1 MSETQQVT
9 QKSRVLIVDDEPI
22 MRNMIRLVLEREH
35 YTIAEAKNGAE
46 ALEMV
51 QSFQP
56 DAVLMD
62 LSMPVMDGFEA
73 CVNLQRNA
81 AGFMPLVLMVTA
93 YDDKES
99 VSKAYAAG
107 AIDYITKPIN
117 WAVLTHRLR
126 WLVKARHAEQ
136 ALRASEDQFRSVIEQ
151 AADGV
156 LLVGKDGIIVV
167 RNEQTEAITG
177 IENNAVIGQPIWE
190 TWLNISPAAMRTPEQ
205 RDSYRA
211 ELEEILRNETVPS
224 SARLREIQIQRPDGE
239 IRIAHMLTFPVR
251 TQGTFLLGIVLRD
264 ITEQR
269 RTAAQIH
276 LQASALTASANA
288 IVITDPD
295 GIISWANPAFTDLTG
310 YTLAE
315 AVRERLSILNLPQ
328 HDDALI
334 QSIWDTM
341 QSGRVWRGEI
351 TNRRKD
357 GTIFIDDT
365 TITPVFDAEQR
376 IVNYVQI
383 KQDVTERKHLEEQ
396 LVASQKMAS
405 LGTLSA
411 GIAHELNSPLQV
423 ITGVSQ
429 SLLRRLEQ
437 DALDPAFLKRKLENI
452 QHNGWRCAEIVG
464 SLRNFAHARPVEAS
478 PHELNQLVQDA
489 LLLIEHQLASWSNIT
504 VKTELGSDIPMFSC
518 DRNQV
523 TQILINLLTN
533 ARDAMPNG
541 GTITLQTSFDHKNQQ
556 VCLQVSDEG
565 VGMPEAVQARIFD
578 PFFTTKEMG
587 KGTGLGLSIVAG
599 IVRGYGGNIQVRSTV
614 NVGTTFSICFPASNG
629 TDDLHMQWPEDGVG
643 RFDDSAIPVNIQM
656 LVKH

>member
-1 MSETQQVT
+1 MDEGPQITHQ
-9 QKSRVLIVDDEPI
+9 SRVLIVDDEPI

-46 ALEMV
+46 AIEMV
-51 QSFQP
+51 QSFRP

-73 CVNLQRNA
+73 CVHLQKGI
-81 AGFMPLVLMVTA
+81 AGFKPLVLMVTA

-126 WLVKARHAEQ
+126 WLVKASHNEQ

-151 AADGV
+151 ADDGL
-156 LLVGKDGIIVV
+156 LLVNKDGIIVV

-177 IENNAVIGQPIWE
+177 IGNNEVIGQPIWD
-190 TWLNISPAAMRTPEQ
+190 TWLNISPSSLRTPQQ
-205 RDSYRA
+205 RDAYRT
-211 ELEEILRNETVPS
+211 EVEEILANEAVPS

-239 IRIAHMLTFPVR
+239 IRVAQVVLFPVR
-251 TQGTFLLGIVLRD
+251 TQDTFLLGVVVRD

-269 RTAAQIH
+269 RAAAQIH

-288 IVITDPD
+288 IVITGTD
-295 GIISWANPAFTDLTG
+295 GVISWANPAFTDLTG
-310 YTLAE
+310 YTLSE
-315 AVRERLSILNLPQ
+315 AVGERLNILNSSE
-328 HDDALI
+328 HDLAFFQSLWNTI
-334 QSIWDTM
+334 QSG
-341 QSGRVWRGEI
+341 QVWRGEI

-365 TITPVFDAEQR
+365 TITPVFDDHQC

-437 DALDPAFLKRKLENI
+437 DALDPTFLKRKLENI

-478 PHELNQLVQDA
+478 PQDLNQLVQDA

-504 VKTELGSDIPMFSC
+504 VETELAAEIPLFPC

-541 GTITLQTSFDHKNQQ
+541 GKITLKTSFNHKERQ
-556 VCLQVSDEG
+556 VCLQVMDQG
-565 VGMPEAVQARIFD
+565 VGMPDSVQSRIFD

-599 IVRGYGGNIQVRSTV
+599 IVRGYGGDIQVCSTV
-614 NVGTTFSICFPASNG
+614 NIGTTFSVRFPAS
-629 TDDLHMQWPEDGVG
+629 DDSSGIYVQWPEDGVG
-643 RFDDSAIPVNIQM
+643 RFDDSAVPPKIHM
-656 LVKH
+656 LAKH

>member
-1 MSETQQVT
+1 MNEMQQMT
-9 QKSRVLIVDDEPI
+9 NQSRVLIVDDEPI

-51 QSFQP
+51 ASFRP
-56 DAVLMD
+56 DVVLMD

-73 CVNLQRNA
+73 CVHLQKGDA
-81 AGFMPLVLMVTA
+81 DHKPLVLMVTA

-126 WLVKARHAEQ
+126 WLVKARHDEQ
-136 ALRASEDQFRSVIEQ
+136 ALRVSEDQFRSVIEQ
-151 AADGV
+151 ADDGL
-156 LLVGKDGIIVV
+156 LLVNKDGIIVV

-177 IENNAVIGQPIWE
+177 IGNNEVIGQPIWE
-190 TWLNISPAAMRTPEQ
+190 TWLNISPPLMRTPQQ
-205 RDSYRA
+205 RDAYRA
-211 ELEEILRNETVPS
+211 EVEEILINEAVPPS
-224 SARLREIQIQRPDGE
+224 VRLRESQIQRPDGE
-239 IRIAHMLTFPVR
+239 IRIAQIILFPVR
-251 TQGTFLLGIVLRD
+251 TQNTFLLGVVVRD

-269 RTAAQIH
+269 RVAAQIH

-288 IVITDPD
+288 IVITDTN
-295 GIISWANPAFTDLTG
+295 GVISWANPAFTDLTG
-310 YTLAE
+310 YSLAE
-315 AVRERLSILNLPQ
+315 AVGERLSILNSSQ
-328 HDDALI
+328 HDLAFFQSLWKTI
-334 QSIWDTM
+334 QSG
-341 QSGRVWRGEI
+341 QVWRGEI

-357 GTIFIDDT
+357 GTLFIDDT
-365 TITPVFDAEQR
+365 TITPVFDDHQR

-464 SLRNFAHARPVEAS
+464 SLRNFAHARPLEAS
-478 PHELNQLVQDA
+478 PQDLNQLVQDA
-489 LLLIEHQLASWSNIT
+489 LLLIEHQLASWSNISVAT
-504 VKTELGSDIPMFSC
+504 DLAAEIPPFPC

-541 GTITLQTSFDHKNQQ
+541 GKITLKTRFNQKERQ
-556 VCLQVSDEG
+556 VCLQVMDEG
-565 VGMPEAVQARIFD
+565 VGMPESVQSRIFD

-599 IVRGYGGNIQVRSTV
+599 IVRGYGGEIQVRSTV
-614 NVGTTFSICFPASNG
+614 NVGTTFSIRFPAS
-629 TDDLHMQWPEDGVG
+629 DDADAVHVHWPEDGVG
-643 RFDDSAIPVNIQM
+643 RFDDSAVPVKIHM
-656 LVKH
+656 LAKH